1 MDKKSRA
8 PERRITSFI
17 SGKRWRFVKTK
28 FGVEYCV
35 DQLLFRGEKLAEL
48 DCYRVDENGTVSIIH
63 LEPNEVEDM
72 SEIAE
77 FLTPSHT

>member
-1 MDKKSRA
+1 MEKKSRA
-8 PERRITSFI
+8 PERRITSFS

-48 DCYRVDENGTVSIIH
+48 DCYRVDENGSVSIIH
-63 LEPNEVEDM
+63 LGPNEVEDM